1 MGDGCFGAED
11 KFCLVVTP
19 FCFWELSQC

>member
-11 KFCLVVTP
+11 EFCLVVTP